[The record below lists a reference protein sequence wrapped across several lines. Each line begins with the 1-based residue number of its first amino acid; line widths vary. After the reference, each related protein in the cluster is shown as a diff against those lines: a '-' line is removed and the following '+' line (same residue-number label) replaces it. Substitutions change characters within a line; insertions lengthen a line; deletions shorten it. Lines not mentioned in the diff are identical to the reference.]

1 MIIRLN
7 ILTLAFILL
16 ASFFIGHAQADDGAP
31 AFLNYVQ
38 QQEKK
43 ENKENKENKEIPPA
57 PEVSKPARARENN
70 TAALQQKLAAQKSL
84 IADKDKTIRQLQ
96 AQLKSQPPATAPAS
110 VDNSALNN
118 TIAQLQGRITTL
130 DTENKRLVQQART
143 VQQEKANGADNLKR
157 SADALQTQTVK
168 LNALERD
175 KQALSD
181 KLAAVMAEKQKLSA
195 ELAAVK
201 TTTATT
207 AKPPAL
213 NLSSA
218 SQQQAYSVGVSIGQ
232 DALKTLSSQA
242 AKGLNLQQETVIK
255 GVNDAFAGKPALDE
269 QARNKALFDVSQ
281 RLYKNIDKLEQQT
294 RREGKTYQ
302 QKFAA
307 QKGVALKEGIY
318 SRIDYPGKGKVGEND
333 IVTVVIKESLI
344 DGTVINDMEAEDKI
358 WSQALS
364 QYPPTFREPLKRLN
378 NHGAITIVV
387 PPERAYGSKGIPG
400 KIPPGATMVYT
411 VRIVD
416 VRLNSDQ
423 QPKAP
428 VPKASR

>member
-43 ENKENKENKEIPPA
+43 ENKEKKEIPPA
-57 PEVSKPARARENN
+57 PEVSKPARARDNN
-70 TAALQQKLAAQKSL
+70 TAALQKKLAAQKSL

-96 AQLKSQPPATAPAS
+96 AQLKSQPPAVTPAP

-118 TIAQLQGRITTL
+118 TIAQLQGRITAL

-143 VQQEKANGADNLKR
+143 FQQEKAEGADNLKR
-157 SADALQTQTVK
+157 SAASLQAQTVK

-181 KLAAVMAEKQKLSA
+181 KLAAAMAEKQKLSA

-201 TTTATT
+201 TTAATT
-207 AKPPAL
+207 AKSPAL

-255 GVNDAFAGKPALDE
+255 GINDVFAGKLALDE

-281 RLYKNIDKLEQQT
+281 QLYKNIDKIEQQT
-294 RREGKTYQ
+294 LREGKKYQ
-302 QKFAA
+302 QQFAA
-307 QKGVALKEGIY
+307 QKGVLHKGGIY
-318 SRIDYPGKGKVGEND
+318 SRIDYPGKGEIDDND

-344 DGTVINDMEAEDKI
+344 DGTVINDMEAEDKV

-364 QYPPTFREPLKRLN
+364 QYPVTFREPLKRLN

-387 PPERAYGSKGIPG
+387 PSERAYGSKGIPG

-416 VRLNSDQ
+416 VRPNSDQ
-423 QPKAP
+423 QPKTPAP
-428 VPKASR
+428 KTSR

>member
-43 ENKENKENKEIPPA
+43 EKKKIPPA
-57 PEVSKPARARENN
+57 PEASKPVRARDNN
-70 TAALQQKLAAQKSL
+70 TAALQKKLAAQKSL

-96 AQLKSQPPATAPAS
+96 AQLKSQPPAVTPAP

-118 TIAQLQGRITTL
+118 TIAQLQGRITAL

-143 VQQEKANGADNLKR
+143 FQQEKAEGADNLKR
-157 SADALQTQTVK
+157 SAASLQAQTVK

-181 KLAAVMAEKQKLSA
+181 KLAAAMAEKQKLSA

-201 TTTATT
+201 TTAATT
-207 AKPPAL
+207 AKSPAL

-255 GVNDAFAGKPALDE
+255 GINDVFAGKLALDE

-281 RLYKNIDKLEQQT
+281 QLYKNIDKIEQQT
-294 RREGKTYQ
+294 LREGKTYQ

-344 DGTVINDMEAEDKI
+344 DGTVINDMEAEDKV

-364 QYPPTFREPLKRLN
+364 QYPVTFREPLKRLN

-387 PPERAYGSKGIPG
+387 PSERAYGSKGIPG

-416 VRLNSDQ
+416 VRPNSDQ
-423 QPKAP
+423 QPKTPAP
-428 VPKASR
+428 KTSR

>member
-43 ENKENKENKEIPPA
+43 ENKENKEIPPA

-70 TAALQQKLAAQKSL
+70 TAALQKKLAAQKSL

-181 KLAAVMAEKQKLSA
+181 KLAAAMAEKQKLSA

-207 AKPPAL
+207 AKSPAL

-344 DGTVINDMEAEDKI
+344 DGTVINDMEAEDKV

-364 QYPPTFREPLKRLN
+364 QYPPTFREPLKHLN
-378 NHGAITIVV
+378 NHGTITIVV

>member
-43 ENKENKENKEIPPA
+43 ENKEKKEIPPA
-57 PEVSKPARARENN
+57 SEVSKPARARENN
-70 TAALQQKLAAQKSL
+70 TAALQKKLAAQKSL

-96 AQLKSQPPATAPAS
+96 AQLKSQPPAVTPAP

-118 TIAQLQGRITTL
+118 TIAQLQGRITAL
-130 DTENKRLVQQART
+130 DTENRRLVQQART
-143 VQQEKANGADNLKR
+143 FQQEKAEGADNLKR
-157 SADALQTQTVK
+157 SAASLQAQTVK

-181 KLAAVMAEKQKLSA
+181 KLAAAMAEKQKLSA

-201 TTTATT
+201 TTAATT
-207 AKPPAL
+207 AKSPAL

-269 QARNKALFDVSQ
+269 QARNKALFDLSQ

-344 DGTVINDMEAEDKI
+344 DGTVINDMEAEDKV

>member
-1 MIIRLN
+1 MINHLN

-16 ASFFIGHAQADDGAP
+16 AFIFISHAQADDGAP

-43 ENKENKENKEIPPA
+43 EKKEISLA
-57 PEVSKPARARENN
+57 PEVSKPSRARENN
-70 TAALQQKLAAQKSL
+70 TAALHKKLAAQKIL

-96 AQLKSQPPATAPAS
+96 AQLKSPPPARMPAT
-110 VDNSALNN
+110 VDNAALNN
-118 TIAQLQGRITTL
+118 TIEQLQRRIAAL
-130 DTENKRLVQQART
+130 DTENKRLVQQVHT
-143 VQQEKANGADNLKR
+143 VQQEKVDAADNLKR
-157 SADALQTQTVK
+157 SAAALQAQKVK
-168 LNALERD
+168 LNALETD

-181 KLAAVMAEKQKLSA
+181 KLATAMAEQQKLSA
-195 ELAAVK
+195 ELAGVK
-201 TTTATT
+201 TTAAAA
-207 AKPPAL
+207 AKAPTL

-218 SQQQAYSVGVSIGQ
+218 PQQQAYSVGVSIGQ

-242 AKGLNLQQETVIK
+242 AKGLNLQQETVLK
-255 GVNDAFAGKPALDE
+255 GINDVFAGKPALDE

-281 RLYKNIDKLEQQT
+281 RLYKNIDKLEQHT
-294 RREGKTYQ
+294 LREGKKYQ
-302 QKFAA
+302 QQFAA
-307 QKGVALKEGIY
+307 QKGVALKAGIY
-318 SRIDYPGKGKVGEND
+318 SRIDYPGKGKVADND

-344 DGTVINDMEAEDKI
+344 DGTVINDMEAEDKV

-364 QYPPTFREPLKRLN
+364 QYPATFREPLKRLN

-400 KIPPGATMVYT
+400 KIPPGSTMVYT

-416 VRLNSDQ
+416 ARPNSDQ
-423 QPKAP
+423 QPKASA
-428 VPKASR
+428 PKASR

>member
-1 MIIRLN
+1 MINRLN

-16 ASFFIGHAQADDGAP
+16 ASLFISHAHADDGAP

-43 ENKENKENKEIPPA
+43 EKKEIPPA
-57 PEVSKPARARENN
+57 PEVSKPAKVSENN
-70 TAALQQKLAAQKSL
+70 TAALHKKLAAQKIL

-96 AQLKSQPPATAPAS
+96 AQLKSPPPARMPAT
-110 VDNSALNN
+110 VDNAAMNN
-118 TIAQLQGRITTL
+118 TIEQLQRRIAAL
-130 DTENKRLVQQART
+130 DTENKRLVQQVHT
-143 VQQEKANGADNLKR
+143 VQQEKVDAADNLKR
-157 SADALQTQTVK
+157 SAAALQSQKVQ
-168 LNALERD
+168 LNALETD

-181 KLAAVMAEKQKLSA
+181 KLATAMAEQQKLSA
-195 ELAAVK
+195 ELAGVK
-201 TTTATT
+201 TTAATT
-207 AKPPAL
+207 AKAPTL

-218 SQQQAYSVGVSIGQ
+218 PQQQAYSVGVSIGQ

-242 AKGLNLQQETVIK
+242 AKGLNLQQETVLK
-255 GVNDAFAGKPALDE
+255 GINDVFAGKPALDE

-281 RLYKNIDKLEQQT
+281 RLYKNIDKLEQHT
-294 RREGKTYQ
+294 LREGKKYQ
-302 QKFAA
+302 QQFAA
-307 QKGVALKEGIY
+307 QKGVALKAGIY
-318 SRIDYPGKGKVGEND
+318 SRIDYPGKGKVADND

-344 DGTVINDMEAEDKI
+344 DGTVINDMEAEDKV

-364 QYPPTFREPLKRLN
+364 QYPATFREPLKRLN

-400 KIPPGATMVYT
+400 KIPPGSTMVYT

-416 VRLNSDQ
+416 ARPNSDQ
-423 QPKAP
+423 QPKASA
-428 VPKASR
+428 PKASR

>member
-43 ENKENKENKEIPPA
+43 EKKEIPPA
-57 PEVSKPARARENN
+57 PEASKPVRARDNN
-70 TAALQQKLAAQKSL
+70 TAALQKKLAAQKGL
-84 IADKDKTIRQLQ
+84 IADKDKTIHQLQ
-96 AQLKSQPPATAPAS
+96 AQLKSQSPAVTPAP
-110 VDNSALNN
+110 VDNSALNK

-130 DTENKRLVQQART
+130 DTENKRLVLQART
-143 VQQEKANGADNLKR
+143 VQQEKAEGADNLM
-157 SADALQTQTVK
+157 QTQTVK

-181 KLAAVMAEKQKLSA
+181 KLAAAMAEKQKLSA

-201 TTTATT
+201 TTAAAT
-207 AKPPAL
+207 KSSAL
-213 NLSSA
+213 NLSNA
-218 SQQQAYSVGVSIGQ
+218 PQQQAYSVGVSIGQ

-255 GVNDAFAGKPALDE
+255 GINDVFAGKLALDE

-281 RLYKNIDKLEQQT
+281 RLYKNIDKIEQQT
-294 RREGKTYQ
+294 LREGKEYQ
-302 QKFAA
+302 QQFAA
-307 QKGVALKEGIY
+307 QKGVLLKGGIY
-318 SRIDYPGKGKVGEND
+318 SRIDYPGKGEIDDND

-344 DGTVINDMEAEDKI
+344 DGTVINDMEAEDKV

-416 VRLNSDQ
+416 VRPNSDQ
-423 QPKAP
+423 QPKTPAP
-428 VPKASR
+428 KTSR

>member
-1 MIIRLN
+1 MINRLN

-16 ASFFIGHAQADDGAP
+16 ASLFISHAHADDGAP

-43 ENKENKENKEIPPA
+43 EKKEIPPA
-57 PEVSKPARARENN
+57 PEVSKPSRARENN
-70 TAALQQKLAAQKSL
+70 TAALHKKLAAQKIL

-96 AQLKSQPPATAPAS
+96 AQLKSPPPARMPAT
-110 VDNSALNN
+110 VDNAALNN
-118 TIAQLQGRITTL
+118 TIEQLQRRIAAL
-130 DTENKRLVQQART
+130 DTENKRLVQQVHT
-143 VQQEKANGADNLKR
+143 VQQEKVDAADNLKR
-157 SADALQTQTVK
+157 SAAALQAQKVQ
-168 LNALERD
+168 LNALETD

-181 KLAAVMAEKQKLSA
+181 KLATAMAEQQKLSA
-195 ELAAVK
+195 ELAGVK
-201 TTTATT
+201 TTAATT
-207 AKPPAL
+207 AKAPTL

-218 SQQQAYSVGVSIGQ
+218 PQQQAYSVGVSIGQ

-242 AKGLNLQQETVIK
+242 AKGLNLQQETVLK
-255 GVNDAFAGKPALDE
+255 GINDVFAGKLALDE

-281 RLYKNIDKLEQQT
+281 RLYKNIDKLEQHT
-294 RREGKTYQ
+294 LREGKKYQ
-302 QKFAA
+302 QQFAA
-307 QKGVALKEGIY
+307 QKGVALKAGIY
-318 SRIDYPGKGKVGEND
+318 SRIDYPGKGKVAEND

-344 DGTVINDMEAEDKI
+344 DGTVINDMEAEDKV

-364 QYPPTFREPLKRLN
+364 QYPATFREPLKRLN

-400 KIPPGATMVYT
+400 KIPPGSTMVYT

-416 VRLNSDQ
+416 ARPNSDQ
-423 QPKAP
+423 QPKASA
-428 VPKASR
+428 PKASR

>member
-7 ILTLAFILL
+7 ILTLAFLLL
-16 ASFFIGHAQADDGAP
+16 ASLFIGHAQADDGAP

-43 ENKENKENKEIPPA
+43 EKKEIPPA
-57 PEVSKPARARENN
+57 PEASKPVRARDNN
-70 TAALQQKLAAQKSL
+70 TAALQKKLAAQKSL

-96 AQLKSQPPATAPAS
+96 AQLKSQSPAITPAP
-110 VDNSALNN
+110 VDNSALNK
-118 TIAQLQGRITTL
+118 TIAQLQGRITAL

-143 VQQEKANGADNLKR
+143 FQQEKADGADNLKR
-157 SADALQTQTVK
+157 SAAALQAQTVK
-168 LNALERD
+168 LNALETD

-181 KLAAVMAEKQKLSA
+181 KLAAAMAEKQKLSA
-195 ELAAVK
+195 ELATVK
-201 TTTATT
+201 TTTAAT
-207 AKPPAL
+207 KSSAL

-218 SQQQAYSVGVSIGQ
+218 PQQQAYSVGVSIGQ

-255 GVNDAFAGKPALDE
+255 GINDVFAGKLALDE

-281 RLYKNIDKLEQQT
+281 RLYKNIDKIEQQT
-294 RREGKTYQ
+294 LREGKKYQ
-302 QKFAA
+302 QQFAA
-307 QKGVALKEGIY
+307 QKGVLLKGGIY
-318 SRIDYPGKGKVGEND
+318 SRIDYPGKGEIDDND

-344 DGTVINDMEAEDKI
+344 DGTVINDMEAEDKV

-364 QYPPTFREPLKRLN
+364 QYPATFREPLKRLN

-387 PPERAYGSKGIPG
+387 PSERAYGSKGIPG

-416 VRLNSDQ
+416 VRPNSAQ
-423 QPKAP
+423 QPKTPAP
-428 VPKASR
+428 KTSR

>member
-43 ENKENKENKEIPPA
+43 EKKEIPPA
-57 PEVSKPARARENN
+57 PEASKPVRARDNN
-70 TAALQQKLAAQKSL
+70 TAALQKKLAAQKSL

-96 AQLKSQPPATAPAS
+96 AQLKSQPPAVTPAP

-118 TIAQLQGRITTL
+118 TIAQLQGRITAL

-143 VQQEKANGADNLKR
+143 FQQEKAEGADNLKR
-157 SADALQTQTVK
+157 SAASLQAQTVK

-181 KLAAVMAEKQKLSA
+181 KLAAAMAEKQKLSA

-201 TTTATT
+201 TTAATT
-207 AKPPAL
+207 AKSPAL

-255 GVNDAFAGKPALDE
+255 GINDVFAGKLALDE

-281 RLYKNIDKLEQQT
+281 QLYKNIDKIEQQT
-294 RREGKTYQ
+294 LREGKTYQ

-344 DGTVINDMEAEDKI
+344 DGTVINDMEAEDKV

-364 QYPPTFREPLKRLN
+364 QYPVTFREPLKRLN

-416 VRLNSDQ
+416 VRPNSDQ
-423 QPKAP
+423 QPKTPAP
-428 VPKASR
+428 KTSR

>member
-1 MIIRLN
+1 MINRLN

-16 ASFFIGHAQADDGAP
+16 ASLFISHAHADDGAP

-43 ENKENKENKEIPPA
+43 EKKEIPPA
-57 PEVSKPARARENN
+57 PEVSKPAKVSENN
-70 TAALQQKLAAQKSL
+70 TAALHKKLAAQKIL

-96 AQLKSQPPATAPAS
+96 AQLKSPPPARMPAT
-110 VDNSALNN
+110 VDNAAMNN
-118 TIAQLQGRITTL
+118 TIEQLQRRIAAL
-130 DTENKRLVQQART
+130 DTENKRLVQQVHT
-143 VQQEKANGADNLKR
+143 VQQEKVDAADNLKR
-157 SADALQTQTVK
+157 SAAALQAQKVQ
-168 LNALERD
+168 LNALETD

-181 KLAAVMAEKQKLSA
+181 KLATAMAEQQKLSA
-195 ELAAVK
+195 ELAGVK
-201 TTTATT
+201 TTAATT
-207 AKPPAL
+207 AKAPTL

-218 SQQQAYSVGVSIGQ
+218 PQQQAYSVGVSIGQ

-242 AKGLNLQQETVIK
+242 AKGLNLQQETVLK
-255 GVNDAFAGKPALDE
+255 GINDVFAGKPALDE

-281 RLYKNIDKLEQQT
+281 RLYKNIDKLEQHT
-294 RREGKTYQ
+294 LREGKKYQ
-302 QKFAA
+302 QQFAA
-307 QKGVALKEGIY
+307 QKGVALKAGIY
-318 SRIDYPGKGKVGEND
+318 SRIDYPGKGKVADND

-344 DGTVINDMEAEDKI
+344 DGTVINDMEAEDKV

-364 QYPPTFREPLKRLN
+364 QYPATFREPLKRLN

-400 KIPPGATMVYT
+400 KIPPGSTMVYT

-416 VRLNSDQ
+416 ARPNSDQ
-423 QPKAP
+423 QPKASA
-428 VPKASR
+428 PKASR

>member
-1 MIIRLN
+1 MINRLN

-16 ASFFIGHAQADDGAP
+16 ASLFISHAHADDGAP

-43 ENKENKENKEIPPA
+43 EKKEIPPA
-57 PEVSKPARARENN
+57 PEVSKPAKVSENN
-70 TAALQQKLAAQKSL
+70 TAALHKKLAAQKIL

-96 AQLKSQPPATAPAS
+96 AQLKSPPPARMPAT
-110 VDNSALNN
+110 VDNAAMNN
-118 TIAQLQGRITTL
+118 TIEQLQRRIAAL
-130 DTENKRLVQQART
+130 DTENKRLVQQVHT
-143 VQQEKANGADNLKR
+143 VQQEKVDAADNLKR
-157 SADALQTQTVK
+157 SAAALQAQKVQ
-168 LNALERD
+168 LNALETD

-181 KLAAVMAEKQKLSA
+181 KLATAMAEQQKLSA
-195 ELAAVK
+195 ELAGVK
-201 TTTATT
+201 TTAATT
-207 AKPPAL
+207 AKAPTL

-218 SQQQAYSVGVSIGQ
+218 PQQQAYSVGVSIGQ

-242 AKGLNLQQETVIK
+242 AKGLNLQQETVLK
-255 GVNDAFAGKPALDE
+255 GINDVFAGKPALDE

-281 RLYKNIDKLEQQT
+281 RLYKNIDKLEQHT
-294 RREGKTYQ
+294 LREGKKYQ
-302 QKFAA
+302 QQFAA
-307 QKGVALKEGIY
+307 QKGVALKAGIY
-318 SRIDYPGKGKVGEND
+318 SRIDYPGKGKVADND

-344 DGTVINDMEAEDKI
+344 DGTVINDMEAEDKV

-364 QYPPTFREPLKRLN
+364 QYPATFREPLKRLN

-416 VRLNSDQ
+416 ARPNSDQ
-423 QPKAP
+423 QPKASA
-428 VPKASR
+428 PKASR

>member
-1 MIIRLN
+1 M
-7 ILTLAFILL
+7 TLAFLLL
-16 ASFFIGHAQADDGAP
+16 ASLFIGHAQADDGAP

-43 ENKENKENKEIPPA
+43 EKKEIPPA
-57 PEVSKPARARENN
+57 PEASKPVRARDNN
-70 TAALQQKLAAQKSL
+70 TAALQKKLAAQKSL

-96 AQLKSQPPATAPAS
+96 AQLKSPSPAVTPAP
-110 VDNSALNN
+110 VDNSALNK
-118 TIAQLQGRITTL
+118 TIAQLQGRITAL

-143 VQQEKANGADNLKR
+143 FQQEKAEGADNLKR
-157 SADALQTQTVK
+157 SAAALQAQTVK
-168 LNALERD
+168 LNALETD

-181 KLAAVMAEKQKLSA
+181 KLAAAMAEKQKLSA

-201 TTTATT
+201 TTTAAT
-207 AKPPAL
+207 KSPAL
-213 NLSSA
+213 NLSNA
-218 SQQQAYSVGVSIGQ
+218 PQQQAYSVGVSIGQ

-255 GVNDAFAGKPALDE
+255 GINDVFAGKLALDE

-281 RLYKNIDKLEQQT
+281 QLYKNIDKIEQQT
-294 RREGKTYQ
+294 LREGKKYQ
-302 QKFAA
+302 QQFAA
-307 QKGVALKEGIY
+307 QKGVLLKGGIY

-344 DGTVINDMEAEDKI
+344 DGTVINDMEAEDKV

-364 QYPPTFREPLKRLN
+364 QYPVTFREPLKRLN

-387 PPERAYGSKGIPG
+387 PSERTYGSKGIPG

-416 VRLNSDQ
+416 VRPNSDQ
-423 QPKAP
+423 QPKTPAP
-428 VPKASR
+428 KTSR

>member
-1 MIIRLN
+1 M
-7 ILTLAFILL
+7 
-16 ASFFIGHAQADDGAP
+16 
-31 AFLNYVQ
+31 
-38 QQEKK
+38 
-43 ENKENKENKEIPPA
+43 
-57 PEVSKPARARENN
+57 
-70 TAALQQKLAAQKSL
+70 
-84 IADKDKTIRQLQ
+84 
-96 AQLKSQPPATAPAS
+96 
-110 VDNSALNN
+110 
-118 TIAQLQGRITTL
+118 
-130 DTENKRLVQQART
+130 
-143 VQQEKANGADNLKR
+143 
-157 SADALQTQTVK
+157 
-168 LNALERD
+168 
-175 KQALSD
+175 
-181 KLAAVMAEKQKLSA
+181 
-195 ELAAVK
+195 
-201 TTTATT
+201 
-207 AKPPAL
+207 
-213 NLSSA
+213 
-218 SQQQAYSVGVSIGQ
+218 SIGQ

-400 KIPPGATMVYT
+400 KFRRARRWCIPSELLTSGSTAINNLKHLCRKPHAKREIGQTADGLLFAISISIYSW
-411 VRIVD
+411 
-416 VRLNSDQ
+416 L
-423 QPKAP
+423 
-428 VPKASR
+428 

>member
-1 MIIRLN
+1 MINRLN

-16 ASFFIGHAQADDGAP
+16 AFIFISHAHADDGAP

-43 ENKENKENKEIPPA
+43 EKKEIPPA
-57 PEVSKPARARENN
+57 PEVSKPAKVSENN
-70 TAALQQKLAAQKSL
+70 TAALHKKLAAQKIL

-96 AQLKSQPPATAPAS
+96 AQLKSPPPARMPAT
-110 VDNSALNN
+110 VDNAALNN
-118 TIAQLQGRITTL
+118 TIEQLQRRIAAL
-130 DTENKRLVQQART
+130 DTENKRLVQQVHT
-143 VQQEKANGADNLKR
+143 VQQEKVNAADNLKR
-157 SADALQTQTVK
+157 SAAALQAQKVQ
-168 LNALERD
+168 LNALETD

-181 KLAAVMAEKQKLSA
+181 KLATAMAGQQKLSA
-195 ELAAVK
+195 ELAGVK
-201 TTTATT
+201 TTAATT
-207 AKPPAL
+207 AKAPTL

-218 SQQQAYSVGVSIGQ
+218 PQQQAYSVGVSIGQ

-242 AKGLNLQQETVIK
+242 AKGLNLQQETVLK
-255 GVNDAFAGKPALDE
+255 GINDVFAGKPALDE

-281 RLYKNIDKLEQQT
+281 RLYKNIDKLEQHT
-294 RREGKTYQ
+294 LREGKKYQ
-302 QKFAA
+302 QQFAA
-307 QKGVALKEGIY
+307 QKGVALKAGIY
-318 SRIDYPGKGKVGEND
+318 SRIDYPGKGKVAEND

-344 DGTVINDMEAEDKI
+344 DGTVINDMEAEDKV

-364 QYPPTFREPLKRLN
+364 QYPATFREPLKRLN

-416 VRLNSDQ
+416 ARPNSDQ
-423 QPKAP
+423 QPKASA
-428 VPKASR
+428 PKASR

>member
-1 MIIRLN
+1 MINRLN

-16 ASFFIGHAQADDGAP
+16 ASLFISHAHADDGAP

-43 ENKENKENKEIPPA
+43 EKKEIPPA
-57 PEVSKPARARENN
+57 PEVSKPAKVSENN
-70 TAALQQKLAAQKSL
+70 TAALHKKLAAQKIL

-96 AQLKSQPPATAPAS
+96 AQLKSPPPARMPAT
-110 VDNSALNN
+110 VDNAAMNN
-118 TIAQLQGRITTL
+118 TIEQLQHRIAAL
-130 DTENKRLVQQART
+130 DTENKRLVQQVHT
-143 VQQEKANGADNLKR
+143 VQQEKVDAADNLKR
-157 SADALQTQTVK
+157 SAAALQAQKVQ
-168 LNALERD
+168 LNALETD

-181 KLAAVMAEKQKLSA
+181 KLATAMAEQQKLSA
-195 ELAAVK
+195 ELAGVK
-201 TTTATT
+201 TTAATT
-207 AKPPAL
+207 AKAPTL

-218 SQQQAYSVGVSIGQ
+218 PQQQAYSVGVSIGQ

-242 AKGLNLQQETVIK
+242 AKGLNLQQETVLK
-255 GVNDAFAGKPALDE
+255 GINDVFAGKPALDE

-281 RLYKNIDKLEQQT
+281 RLYKNIDKLEQHT
-294 RREGKTYQ
+294 LREGKKYQ
-302 QKFAA
+302 QQFAA
-307 QKGVALKEGIY
+307 QKGVALKAGIY
-318 SRIDYPGKGKVGEND
+318 SRIDYPGKGKVADND

-344 DGTVINDMEAEDKI
+344 DGTVINDMEAEDKV

-364 QYPPTFREPLKRLN
+364 QYPATFREPLKRLN

-400 KIPPGATMVYT
+400 KIPPGSTMVYT

-416 VRLNSDQ
+416 ARPNSDQ
-423 QPKAP
+423 QPKASA
-428 VPKASR
+428 PKASR

>member
-1 MIIRLN
+1 MTARLRFSTMSSSRRKKRRKKYLRRRRPVN
-7 ILTLAFILL
+7 P
-16 ASFFIGHAQADDGAP
+16 SGP
-31 AFLNYVQ
+31 ATTTRQ
-38 QQEKK
+38 RCKK
-43 ENKENKENKEIPPA
+43 
-57 PEVSKPARARENN
+57 
-70 TAALQQKLAAQKSL
+70 KLAAQKGL
-84 IADKDKTIRQLQ
+84 IADKDKTIHQLQ
-96 AQLKSQPPATAPAS
+96 AQLKSQSPAVTPAP
-110 VDNSALNN
+110 VDNSALNK

-130 DTENKRLVQQART
+130 DTENKRLVLQART
-143 VQQEKANGADNLKR
+143 VQQEKAEGADNLKR
-157 SADALQTQTVK
+157 SADALQAQTVK

-181 KLAAVMAEKQKLSA
+181 KLAAAMAEKQKLSA

-201 TTTATT
+201 TTTAAT
-207 AKPPAL
+207 KSSAL
-213 NLSSA
+213 NLSNA
-218 SQQQAYSVGVSIGQ
+218 PQQQAYSVGVSIGQ

-255 GVNDAFAGKPALDE
+255 GINDVFAGKLALDE

-344 DGTVINDMEAEDKI
+344 DGTVINDMEAEDKV

-364 QYPPTFREPLKRLN
+364 QYPVTFREPLKRLN

-387 PPERAYGSKGIPG
+387 PSERAYGSKGIPG

>member
-43 ENKENKENKEIPPA
+43 EKKEIPPA
-57 PEVSKPARARENN
+57 PEASKPVRARDNN
-70 TAALQQKLAAQKSL
+70 TAALQKKLAAQKSL

-96 AQLKSQPPATAPAS
+96 AQLKSQPPAVTPAP

-118 TIAQLQGRITTL
+118 TIAQLQGRITAL

-143 VQQEKANGADNLKR
+143 FQQEKAEGADNLKR
-157 SADALQTQTVK
+157 SAASLQAQTVK

-181 KLAAVMAEKQKLSA
+181 KLAAAMAEKQKLSA

-201 TTTATT
+201 TTAATT
-207 AKPPAL
+207 AKSLAL

-255 GVNDAFAGKPALDE
+255 GINDVFAGKLALDE

-281 RLYKNIDKLEQQT
+281 QLYKNIDKIEQQT
-294 RREGKTYQ
+294 LREGKTYQ

-344 DGTVINDMEAEDKI
+344 DGTVINDMEAEDKV

-364 QYPPTFREPLKRLN
+364 QYPVTFREPLKRLN

-387 PPERAYGSKGIPG
+387 PSERAYGSKGIPG

-416 VRLNSDQ
+416 VRPNSDQ
-423 QPKAP
+423 QPKTPAP
-428 VPKASR
+428 KTSR

>member
-43 ENKENKENKEIPPA
+43 EKKEIPPA
-57 PEVSKPARARENN
+57 PEASKPVRARDNN
-70 TAALQQKLAAQKSL
+70 TAALQKKLAAQKSL

-96 AQLKSQPPATAPAS
+96 AQLKSQPPAVTPAP

-118 TIAQLQGRITTL
+118 TIAQLQGRITAL

-143 VQQEKANGADNLKR
+143 FQQEKAEGADNLKR
-157 SADALQTQTVK
+157 SAASLQAQTVK

-181 KLAAVMAEKQKLSA
+181 KLAAAMAEKQKLSA

-201 TTTATT
+201 TTAATT
-207 AKPPAL
+207 AKSLAL

-255 GVNDAFAGKPALDE
+255 GINDVFAGKLALDE

-281 RLYKNIDKLEQQT
+281 QLYKNIDKIEQQT
-294 RREGKTYQ
+294 LREGKTYQ

-318 SRIDYPGKGKVGEND
+318 SRIDYPGKSKVGEND

-344 DGTVINDMEAEDKI
+344 DGTVINDMEAEDKV

-364 QYPPTFREPLKRLN
+364 QYPVTFREPLKRLN

-387 PPERAYGSKGIPG
+387 PSERAYGSKGIPG

-416 VRLNSDQ
+416 VRPNSDQ
-423 QPKAP
+423 QPKTPAP
-428 VPKASR
+428 KTSR